1 MYPRP
6 TVDKPTVRGRTRRG
20 AAEGL
25 GSEHTMLFGV
35 PVVRPSRPSPS
46 VPDEG
51 TAMATAR
58 PTGNLLLDALDEGD
72 RTRLMQGSSHLSI
85 EIGKRY
91 AMPDDVIDNVYFP
104 TGGTLSLLATP
115 ELEQRVEAGTIGRE
129 GAADIFAAQGSRLA
143 VHELIGQVPGEMI
156 AIDADVVGRE
166 AGTPGRFQDLVHG
179 YIQAFF
185 SQAAYSAACNALHQS
200 DQRAARWLLMTHD
213 RVDSDDFELRH
224 EFLAVMLGV
233 QRPTVT
239 LAAGALKHA
248 GLIDY
253 HRGLVTIL
261 DREGLED
268 AACPCY
274 EQVRLAYSRLVQL

>member
-1 MYPRP
+1 
-6 TVDKPTVRGRTRRG
+6 
-20 AAEGL
+20 
-25 GSEHTMLFGV
+25 
-35 PVVRPSRPSPS
+35 
-46 VPDEG
+46 
-51 TAMATAR
+51 MATAVN
-58 PTGNLLLDALDEGD
+58 PTGNLLLDAIGEPDRARLLEGS
-72 RTRLMQGSSHLSI
+72 TRLPI
-85 EIGKRY
+85 EVGKRY
-91 AMPDDVIDNVYFP
+91 AMPDEVIDNVYFP

-115 ELEQRVEAGTIGRE
+115 QLEQRVEAGTIGRE
-129 GAADIFAAQGSRLA
+129 GAADILAAQGSRLA

-156 AIDADVVGRE
+156 SIDADVVGHE

-179 YIQAFF
+179 YVQAFF

-200 DQRAARWLLMTHD
+200 DQRAARWLLATHD
-213 RVDSDDFELRH
+213 RVDSDEFELRH

-253 HRGLVTIL
+253 HRGRVTIL